1 MNSLLDLFS
10 DSFFQRALLA
20 SALISIICGFI
31 GSWVVAKRITF
42 IAGGVS
48 HASFG
53 GIGFG
58 YWAGFP
64 PVLSAAV
71 FGLFA
76 ALTVQWFQKKDNL
89 RSDATI
95 GIIWAAGMALGILF
109 LAMTPGYTP
118 NLMSYLFGNILTV
131 STVDLLLMAG
141 VAAVVVLFF
150 TFYMRTILYISYDE
164 EFARVQQLPVDLF
177 NYLLIGLTALS
188 VVVAI
193 RAVGIILVISLL
205 TIPQTIINLFSHR
218 FRRIAFFSTLLSF
231 IAAFSGLLAAAW
243 LNIPTGAT
251 IILTLVVFFAV
262 ARVFYACRTRRL
274 KIKS

>member
-1 MNSLLDLFS
+1 MNALWDLFS
-10 DSFFQRALLA
+10 DGFFLRALTA
-20 SALISIICGFI
+20 AALISLICGFV
-31 GSWVVAKRITF
+31 GTWVVSRRMTF

-58 YWAGFP
+58 YWAGLP
-64 PVLSAAV
+64 PVISAAV

-76 ALTVQWFQKKDNL
+76 ALSVQWLQRRDNL

-95 GIIWAAGMALGILF
+95 GIIWAAGMAVGILF
-109 LAMTPGYTP
+109 LALTPGYTP
-118 NLMSYLFGNILTV
+118 NLMSYLFGNILTI
-131 STVDLLLMAG
+131 SETDLILMG
-141 VAAVVVLFF
+141 VVAAVTILFF
-150 TFYMRTILYISYDE
+150 TGFLRTILYISYDE

-188 VVVAI
+188 VVVTI

-205 TIPQTIINLFSHR
+205 TIPQTIANLFTHR
-218 FRRIAFFSTLLSF
+218 FRLMIVVSSCIAF
-231 IAAFSGLLAAAW
+231 IAAVCGLLTAAL

-251 IILTLVVFFAV
+251 IILTLVVFFIIARLFAGRTYSKTAV
-262 ARVFYACRTRRL
+262 DG
-274 KIKS
+274 